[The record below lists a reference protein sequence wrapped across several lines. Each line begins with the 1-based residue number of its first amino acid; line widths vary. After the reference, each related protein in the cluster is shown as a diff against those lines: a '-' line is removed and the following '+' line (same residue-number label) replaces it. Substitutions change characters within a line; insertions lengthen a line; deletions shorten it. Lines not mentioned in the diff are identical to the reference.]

1 MVLYTVRT
9 LLTPSAPSSPRRTLT
24 NGRESPLP
32 ASFSLSARPPLT
44 PIRYEC
50 IDFAT
55 ELESCGGC
63 ASTGEGADCTSIP
76 NAMSVGCESGVCAG
90 EWCIGH
96 GTLGRRNQPY
106 STVRVLMIAQSTPA
120 KPASLPTARRASLH
134 DPVPAPSRPSHPI
147 HLKRRDRIE
156 SDHIP
161 APSHHYPSLSRSSV
175 LCFVSHK
182 PLRPA
187 WHRLPISRT
196 LTLEY
201 KQTTGSVRTVLPV
214 STLV

>member
-1 MVLYTVRT
+1 LLASYRGTV
-9 LLTPSAPSSPRRTLT
+9 PRETT
-24 NGRESPLP
+24 
-32 ASFSLSARPPLT
+32 PLT

-90 EWCIGH
+90 EWRAA
-96 GTLGRRNQPY
+96 RRVESGCHCQVDWNE
-106 STVRVLMIAQSTPA
+106 SSFVAIVLMNAQCTPA

-134 DPVPAPSRPSHPI
+134 DRVPAPSRPSHPT
-147 HLKRRDRIE
+147 HLTHLRHRHRVK

-161 APSHHYPSLSRSSV
+161 TPSLSI
-175 LCFVSHK
+175 
-182 PLRPA
+182 
-187 WHRLPISRT
+187 PI
-196 LTLEY
+196 
-201 KQTTGSVRTVLPV
+201 PV
-214 STLV
+214 TC